1 MEKFDIGHS
10 VFDIR
15 YYPRFRE
22 PNLTYELLS
31 FEKDLS
37 NSFC

>member
-10 VFDIR
+10 KFIIR

-22 PNLTYELLS
+22 LSLTYELLS